1 VVRKADLVSETI
13 RLDIYVEH
21 HCLMCRRSV
30 ILAEQ
35 IQRQFPEVT
44 VRVIDTARD
53 QGEHSD
59 LVVATPTFI
68 LNGRT
73 FSLGN
78 PSKTEIDAAILALL
92 RGTEA

>member
-1 VVRKADLVSETI
+1 
-13 RLDIYVEH
+13 
-21 HCLMCRRSV
+21 MCRRS
-30 ILAEQ
+30 ISLAEQ
-35 IQRQFPEVT
+35 IQQRFPEVT
-44 VRVIDTARD
+44 VRVIDTARE

-78 PSKTEIDAAILALL
+78 PSNAELEAAILFLL
-92 RGTEA
+92 GRNEHESTVQHP